1 MEGRGPYR
9 IYDPGGSREEP
20 WLGDTPPQQ
29 NRAVY
34 QQLLEEN
41 AALKERVKGL
51 QSLGDLLEESQTE
64 ALKLRQKVE
73 ELVRD
78 NKVLTIPPSLERP
91 IPGVS
96 TAAPSERRGSE
107 KNSSCIVA
115 KKTEAAAEGL
125 LKTDQKPPSS
135 GTSSEFEVVNVE
147 SSLGEEKKLQAIQ
160 KQTVEGSNPSLHLQS
175 LESMLNVYAEESDK
189 NQFFAQLG
197 RMALEFNRLSSKV
210 QENEQKTA
218 ILQTLCEELRKE
230 NEALRK
236 KLVAD
241 LEHKSQTM
249 ESLRQEN
256 VELKKR
262 VARQQVEES
271 PCGADFEVV
280 TKEEVKSERACSQQS
295 SKATEKQTDRSKD
308 TVEVYEKKIKALEH
322 QRIELLDVNKQWD
335 QQFRSM
341 KQQYEKKITELRQR
355 LADSQKVVVDLE
367 AEREQ
372 KQRDFDRKL
381 LLAKSKIETE
391 EAEKE
396 RVLSELEELAQRNK
410 FLMDQLTPLTKQRE
424 YQEKEIQRLNKAL
437 EEALSLQASAPQA
450 SLFLNCGESGKPLRR
465 QELLT
470 QIEVLKQQVKIF
482 EEDFQKERSDR
493 ERMNEEKEELKEQLE
508 KLQTQVTVLGTQGQG
523 EKRPPDLAPGELGP
537 TCPSYRLPYGPLMPH
552 HVYQGYMDWQ
562 RHYPPV
568 PAPPDQTQ
576 IPDFHHFSP
585 VDFTWRPPYPSPGS
599 RTVQGGNVVNSKSKD
614 SEPLSPVLNRTQR

>member
-51 QSLGDLLEESQTE
+51 QSLVKGDLLEESQTE

-147 SSLGEEKKLQAIQ
+147 SSFSPPPPQ
-160 KQTVEGSNPSLHLQS
+160 KTSMTTLVFHPLCHDNNNPSLHLQS

-249 ESLRQEN
+249 ESLSW
-256 VELKKR
+256 VL
-262 VARQQVEES
+262 QQVR
-271 PCGADFEVV
+271 
-280 TKEEVKSERACSQQS
+280 EVKLNRSSPTGCAPPTEREVEGFSKQMVDSGGVGGGSPTCCSNSLHLLMQ
-295 SKATEKQTDRSKD
+295 AVGRD
-308 TVEVYEKKIKALEH
+308 EKKIKALEH

-508 KLQTQVTVLGTQGQG
+508 KLQTQVTVLGTQV
-523 EKRPPDLAPGELGP
+523 R
-537 TCPSYRLPYGPLMPH
+537 S
-552 HVYQGYMDWQ
+552 
-562 RHYPPV
+562 
-568 PAPPDQTQ
+568 
-576 IPDFHHFSP
+576 
-585 VDFTWRPPYPSPGS
+585 
-599 RTVQGGNVVNSKSKD
+599 
-614 SEPLSPVLNRTQR
+614 